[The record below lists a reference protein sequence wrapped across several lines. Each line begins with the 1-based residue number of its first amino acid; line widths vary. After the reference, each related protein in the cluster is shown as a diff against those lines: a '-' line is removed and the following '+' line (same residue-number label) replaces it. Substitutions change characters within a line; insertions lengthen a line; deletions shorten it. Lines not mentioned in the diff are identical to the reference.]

1 MRIYT
6 SAVTCCYRD
15 PQVRDNVKRMFG
27 IWRERLVYETEF
39 IDDLIDIIGKKT
51 KATKRLVLMDFKIRV
66 S

>member
-1 MRIYT
+1 
-6 SAVTCCYRD
+6 
-15 PQVRDNVKRMFG
+15 MFG

-51 KATKRLVLMDFKIRV
+51 KVAKRLVLMDFKIRV

>member
-1 MRIYT
+1 MQIYT
-6 SAVTCCYRD
+6 STVTCCYRD

-51 KATKRLVLMDFKIRV
+51 KVAKRLVLMDFKIRV